1 MAWQKT
7 IRNSVSTSGVGIHGG
22 QQVNLRLRPAPP
34 ATGIIFVRKDLGI
47 SIPARA
53 ENARDQ
59 AYATTLHLRGAEAR
73 TVEHLMA
80 ALSGVGVTNVY
91 VDIDSA
97 EVPILDGSA
106 LPFVEMLRQAELSEQ
121 GVSIPEILVRKPIFV
136 GDGERWIELR
146 PSAEFAVDYRVSYE
160 SQAVG
165 RQRFVGALTPQRFAT
180 AIAPARTF
188 GFLSEVPALKKQGF
202 ALGGSLSNCIVVDRN
217 RVLSGA
223 LRFRDEFVRH
233 KVLDLIGDL
242 ALLEYPLR
250 AQVVAHKAGHA
261 LHVAAVHELLAH
273 PEAWEL
279 VEPDRVASLTV
290 RPYTGEL
297 EPEALAAG

>member
-1 MAWQKT
+1 MAWQRT
-7 IRNSVSTSGVGIHGG
+7 IQHSIGTTGVGIHGG
-22 QQVNLRLRPAPP
+22 EQVNMRLRPAPP
-34 ATGIIFVRKDLGI
+34 GTGIVFVRKDLGI

-53 ENARDQ
+53 ENTRDQ

-80 ALSGVGVTNVY
+80 ALSGLGVTNVY
-91 VDIDSA
+91 VDIDRA
-97 EVPILDGSA
+97 EVPVLDGSA
-106 LPFVEMLRQAELSEQ
+106 LPFIQMLRQVGLSEQ
-121 GVSIPEILVRKPIFV
+121 GVSIPEMLVRKPVFV
-136 GDGERWIELR
+136 GDRERWIELR
-146 PSAEFAVDYRVSYE
+146 PATELTVDYRVSYD
-160 SQAVG
+160 SPAVG
-165 RQRFVGALTPQRFAT
+165 RQRFVGVLTPQRFAT

-188 GFLSEVPALKKQGF
+188 GFLSEVPGLRKQGL
-202 ALGGSLSNCIVVDRN
+202 ARGGTLNNCIVVDRS
-217 RVLSGA
+217 RVLSGE

-233 KVLDLIGDL
+233 KVLDLVGDL

-250 AQVVAHKAGHA
+250 AHVVAHKAGHA

-290 RPYTGEL
+290 RPYTDEL
-297 EPEALAAG
+297 DFGAALAG

>member
-7 IRNSVSTSGVGIHGG
+7 IRNPVSTSGVGIHGG
-22 QQVNLRLRPAPP
+22 QQVNLTLRPAPP
-34 ATGIIFVRKDLGI
+34 GTGIVFVRKDLGI

-121 GVSIPEILVRKPIFV
+121 GVSIPEILVRTPVFV

-146 PSAEFAVDYRVSYE
+146 PAAEFAVDYRVSYD

-165 RQRFVGALTPQRFAT
+165 RQRFVGVLTPQRFAT

-188 GFLSEVPALKKQGF
+188 GFFSEVPALKKQGL
-202 ALGGSLSNCIVVDRN
+202 ARGGSLSNCIVVDRN

-233 KVLDLIGDL
+233 KVLDLVGDL

-297 EPEALAAG
+297 EPETVLAG

>member
-1 MAWQKT
+1 VAWQTT
-7 IRNSVSTSGVGIHGG
+7 IRNPVSTSGVGIHGG
-22 QQVNLRLRPAPP
+22 EQVNLRLRPAP
-34 ATGIIFVRKDLGI
+34 AGTGIIFVRKDLGI
-47 SIPARA
+47 AIPARA

-59 AYATTLHLRGAEAR
+59 AYATALHLRGAQAR

-91 VDIDSA
+91 VDIDRA

-106 LPFVEMLRQAELSEQ
+106 LPFVQMLRQAGVAEQ
-121 GVSIPEILVRKPIFV
+121 GVSIPEMRLRKPVFV
-136 GDGERWIELR
+136 GDRERWIELR
-146 PSAEFAVDYRVSYE
+146 PAAELSVDYRVSYD
-160 SQAVG
+160 SPAVG
-165 RQRFVGALTPQRFAT
+165 RQRFVGVLTPQRFTT

-188 GFLSEVPALKKQGF
+188 GFLSEVPALKKQGL
-202 ALGGSLSNCIVVDRN
+202 ARGGSLSNCIVVDRG

-233 KVLDLIGDL
+233 KVLDLVGDL

-250 AQVVAHKAGHA
+250 AHVVAYKAGHA

-290 RPYTGEL
+290 TPYTGEL
-297 EPEALAAG
+297 ESETALAG